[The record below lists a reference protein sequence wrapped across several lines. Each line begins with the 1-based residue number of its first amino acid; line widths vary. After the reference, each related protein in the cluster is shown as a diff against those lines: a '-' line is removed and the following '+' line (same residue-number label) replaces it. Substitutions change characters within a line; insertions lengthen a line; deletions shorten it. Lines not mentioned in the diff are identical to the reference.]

1 MRCRQLAVAVGIVVA
16 ALFCSCEHKEL
27 CYGESD
33 LIQMHIDVDWIRF
46 ETYEVPTGMTLLFY
60 PRGGAGVP
68 VGLLTNE
75 IRYAKAYLPD
85 SAYSVLVFNQSVN
98 EFGSIGFVHMGDT
111 VQAAALAAVQRSAWY
126 TPPEGGERLGA
137 EPEWLG
143 TGRLGVSISAAR
155 RAAVP
160 PGGTLYIGQMQPR
173 CVIDTLTVSVVV
185 RGITSL
191 RSVRAYITGMAEGR
205 LLAKDRPLA
214 STVTQLLEMWKI
226 KRNKDTPKTGII
238 EARVATFGLPHG
250 HAAQPANNVLGLS
263 VMLADGKT
271 QLDFTFDVGARF
283 ETDGE
288 HHALHL
294 FISEG
299 ITLPDVTPTD
309 TPTSGFNPTVEDW
322 GEEEQREV
330 IM

>member
-1 MRCRQLAVAVGIVVA
+1 MRCRQLAAAVGIVVA
-16 ALFCSCEHKEL
+16 PLFCSCEHKEL

-33 LIQMHIDVDWIRF
+33 MVQMHIDVDWSRF
-46 ETYEVPTGMTLLFY
+46 ESYEVPTGMTLLFY

-98 EFGSIGFVHMGDT
+98 EFGSMGFVHMGDT
-111 VQAAALAAVQRSAWY
+111 MQAAALAAVQRSAWY
-126 TPPEGGERLGA
+126 APSEGGERLGA

-143 TGRLGVSISAAR
+143 TGRLGISISAAR
-155 RAAVP
+155 RSAVP
-160 PGGTLYIGQMQPR
+160 PGGTLFLGQMQPR
-173 CVIDTLTVSVVV
+173 CVIDTLTVSIVVN
-185 RGITSL
+185 GIASL
-191 RSVRAYITGMAEGR
+191 RSARAYITGMAEGR
-205 LLAKDRPLA
+205 LLAMERTLA
-214 STVTQLLEMWKI
+214 STVTQLLESWQI
-226 KRNKDTPKTGII
+226 KRDKDNPKTGII
-238 EARVATFGLPHG
+238 VGRVATFGLPYG
-250 HAAQPANNVLGLS
+250 HAARPTDNLLGLS

-271 QLDFTFDVGARF
+271 QLEFTFDVGARF
-283 ETDGE
+283 ESDGE

-299 ITLPDVTPTD
+299 ITLPDVTPAE

-322 GEEEQREV
+322 GEEEQHEV